1 MWRLLVDSLACLLPV
16 PLLVVWSA
24 NACGESASLSAS
36 SVEVLAGLLEDNY
49 RALGPVRLRYSV
61 ENTPVGGG
69 VQLGELPVREG
80 IAFGPAPTG
89 ARWVDARFSGPL
101 VVLEP
106 EGGPSVWF
114 IDEERVSE
122 FSRRTDQL
130 TIRHSRDNPSIS
142 LWDPRDPFPPDIR
155 HTTKALFLAAA
166 GDARVE
172 TDAATGNYVVRV
184 PYQGQQHLVYG
195 LSAEHGFLPVW
206 SELRNPDSSVVRRV
220 DVEYDRIESR
230 SAWLPRTISVTFPQ
244 ASEEAKKIPLPV
256 VAETQIE
263 MHDVELTDE
272 QTLRPLAVNDLS
284 PARVVDMTQPAP
296 QVQRSEITD
305 SARPGSAA
313 SRSWLL
319 WANVIGALLIAV
331 AALLRRR

>member
-1 MWRLLVDSLACLLPV
+1 M
-16 PLLVVWSA
+16 
-24 NACGESASLSAS
+24 
-36 SVEVLAGLLEDNY
+36 
-49 RALGPVRLRYSV
+49 
-61 ENTPVGGG
+61 
-69 VQLGELPVREG
+69 
-80 IAFGPAPTG
+80 
-89 ARWVDARFSGPL
+89 
-101 VVLEP
+101 
-106 EGGPSVWF
+106 
-114 IDEERVSE
+114 SE
-122 FSRRTDQL
+122 FSRRTGQL

-155 HTTKALFLAAA
+155 HTTKALFLTAA

-184 PYQGQQHLVYG
+184 LYQGPQHLVYG

-206 SELRNPDSSVVRRV
+206 AELRNPDSSVVRRV

-256 VAETQIE
+256 VAQTQIK

-272 QTLRPLAVNDLS
+272 QPLRPLAVNDLS

-296 QVQRSEITD
+296 QVRRSEITE

-331 AALLRRR
+331 AVLLRRR

>member
-106 EGGPSVWF
+106 EGGRLSG
-114 IDEERVSE
+114 
-122 FSRRTDQL
+122 
-130 TIRHSRDNPSIS
+130 S
-142 LWDPRDPFPPDIR
+142 LMRSGCP
-155 HTTKALFLAAA
+155 
-166 GDARVE
+166 
-172 TDAATGNYVVRV
+172 
-184 PYQGQQHLVYG
+184 
-195 LSAEHGFLPVW
+195 
-206 SELRNPDSSVVRRV
+206 SSVV
-220 DVEYDRIESR
+220 
-230 SAWLPRTISVTFPQ
+230 
-244 ASEEAKKIPLPV
+244 
-256 VAETQIE
+256 
-263 MHDVELTDE
+263 
-272 QTLRPLAVNDLS
+272 
-284 PARVVDMTQPAP
+284 AP
-296 QVQRSEITD
+296 I
-305 SARPGSAA
+305 
-313 SRSWLL
+313 
-319 WANVIGALLIAV
+319 N
-331 AALLRRR
+331 